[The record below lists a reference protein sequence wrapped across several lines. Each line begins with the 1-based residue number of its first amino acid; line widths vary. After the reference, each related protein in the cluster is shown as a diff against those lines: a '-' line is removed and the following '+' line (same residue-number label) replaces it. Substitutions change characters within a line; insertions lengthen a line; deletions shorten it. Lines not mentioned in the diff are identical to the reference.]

1 MKTERGV
8 AQSRKMLSRV
18 SQKAGVRNVMSK
30 APVASS
36 RKSPVKKAATMGL
49 EARRAQLSK
58 YFDKLFSQPWLQELA
73 ADLGR
78 RQAKSNALMEEIR
91 KMDVSAPGLW
101 PYFGIM
107 MPVVAERT
115 KGSRLYD
122 ADGNEYIDLFMGY
135 GTSSLHGHNAEPVVQ
150 IMKDLMGKSVG
161 NGYSSGL
168 HVEYLRLLKD
178 LVPHREK
185 WAFQESGSAATSG
198 AIRLARAAS
207 GRRLVVRFEG
217 SINGQYDITSHNT
230 LPLLHGHPLLP
241 FPPKKGPEVQAQSYN
256 RGAQVVGKED
266 VLILTFNDPRS
277 LDIIKKRKNEIACV
291 ITEPLPQFF
300 PIADKAL
307 PFIKELGDV
316 CKKAGVILILDE
328 VHSGF
333 RFGPSGATGHAN
345 LHADLVCYGKV
356 MTSLGMPLSAFAGR
370 SDLMDMVGTSGRA
383 IQDFG
388 NKAFIA
394 TTHNSNHL
402 AIAAS
407 YASLSLLK
415 QKGPAF
421 YERTRKKVQ
430 RMREKLATLDVAPD
444 VSLYLYGSGE
454 FYGGLVFAKQ
464 PPQVANSIREFV
476 QSLNPVGAVLLSLL
490 LRRKGVY
497 THGMPQFYTGD
508 AHSDQDLDT
517 VFEKVREC
525 VAEMKQNGFNFSSL
539 P

>member
-1 MKTERGV
+1 MKANRAV
-8 AQSRKMLSRV
+8 AQSRKTLSRV
-18 SQKAGVRNVMSK
+18 SQKAGVRHVMSK

-36 RKSPVKKAATMGL
+36 RKSPAKKAATMGL

-58 YFDKLFSQPWLQELA
+58 YFGELFSQPWLQELA
-73 ADLGR
+73 ADL
-78 RQAKSNALMEEIR
+78 RQRQPKSNAHMEEIR

-101 PYFGIM
+101 PYFGLM
-107 MPVVAERT
+107 MPVVSERA

-122 ADGNEYIDLFMGY
+122 IDGNEYIDLFLGY
-135 GTSSLHGHNAEPVVQ
+135 GTSSLHGHNPEPVVQ
-150 IMKDLMGKSVG
+150 FMKELMGKSLG
-161 NGYSSGL
+161 NGYSSGI

-178 LVPHREK
+178 LVPHRET
-185 WAFQESGSAATSG
+185 WAFQESGSAATQG
-198 AIRLARAAS
+198 AIRLARAFS

-217 SINGQYDITSHNT
+217 SINGQYDIASHNS
-230 LPLLHGHPLLP
+230 LPPFHGHPLLP
-241 FPPKKGPEVQAQSYN
+241 FPPKKGAEVQPQSFN
-256 RGAQVVGKED
+256 RGTQVLGKED
-266 VLILTFNDPRS
+266 ILILTFNDPRS
-277 LDIIKKRKNEIACV
+277 LDIIKKRKHEIACV
-291 ITEPLPQFF
+291 ITEPIPQFF
-300 PIADKAL
+300 PVADKAL

-333 RFGPSGATGHAN
+333 RFGPSGATGYAN

-356 MTSLGMPLSAFAGR
+356 MTGLGIPLSAFAGR
-370 SDLMDMVGTSGRA
+370 SDLMALVGTSGSG
-383 IQDFG
+383 IQDIG

-415 QKGPAF
+415 QKGQAF
-421 YERTRKKVQ
+421 YDRTRQKVKK
-430 RMREKLATLDVAPD
+430 MREKLATLDVAPD
-444 VSLYLYGSGE
+444 MSLYLYGSGE

-464 PPQVANSIREFV
+464 PPHMANSIREFV
-476 QSLNPVGAVLLSLL
+476 QSLNPIGAVVLSLL

-497 THGMPQFYTGD
+497 THAVPQFYTGD
-508 AHSDQDLDT
+508 AHSEEELDT
-517 VFEKVREC
+517 VFGKIREC
-525 VAEMKQNGFNFSSL
+525 VAEMKQNGFNFSTL

>member
-1 MKTERGV
+1 MKTERAV
-8 AQSRKMLSRV
+8 VQSRKKLLSAP
-18 SQKAGVRNVMSK
+18 QKTSARNMAAK
-30 APVASS
+30 AAVIS

-58 YFDKLFSQPWLQELA
+58 YFDGLFSQPWLQDLA
-73 ADLGR
+73 ADLRR
-78 RQAKSNALMEEIR
+78 RQPKSNAQMEELK
-91 KMDVSAPGLW
+91 KMDVSAPGFW

-107 MPVVAERT
+107 MPVVSEWA
-115 KGSRLYD
+115 KGGRLYD
-122 ADGNEYIDLFMGY
+122 IDGNEYIDLFLGY
-135 GTSSLHGHNAEPVVQ
+135 GTQSLHGHNPEPVVQ
-150 IMKDLMGKSVG
+150 FMKDLMGKSLG

-168 HVEYLRLLKD
+168 QVEYLRLLKD
-178 LVPHREK
+178 LVPHRET
-185 WAFQESGSAATSG
+185 WAFQETGSAATSG
-198 AIRLARAAS
+198 AIRLARAFS
-207 GRRLVVRFEG
+207 GRRLIVRFEG
-217 SINGQYDITSHNT
+217 SINGQYDITSHNS

-241 FPPKKGPEVQAQSYN
+241 FPPKKGAEVQAQSYN
-256 RGAQVVGKED
+256 RGAQVMGKED
-266 VLILTFNDPRS
+266 VLILSFNDPRS
-277 LDIIKKRKNEIACV
+277 LDIIKKRKHEIACV
-291 ITEPLPQFF
+291 ITEPIPQFF

-333 RFGPSGATGHAN
+333 RFGPSGATGYAN

-356 MTSLGMPLSAFAGR
+356 MTSLGLPLSAFAGR
-370 SDLMDMVGTSGRA
+370 SDLMELVGTSGKA
-383 IQDFG
+383 IHDFG

-415 QKGPAF
+415 QKGQAF
-421 YERTRKKVQ
+421 YDRTRQKVK

-444 VSLYLYGSGE
+444 MSLYLYGSGE

-464 PPQVANSIREFV
+464 PPHMANSIREFV

-497 THGMPQFYTGD
+497 THAMPQFYTGD
-508 AHSDQDLDT
+508 GHSEQDLDT